1 MIRQWYRRTTLL
13 SAVLFWMCCKRPV
26 FGIATVNK
34 VCHRRRA
41 GKGSLMPALER
52 NSFTLTNT
60 LPHGVDF
67 TEGGRF
73 IPPPTLP
80 KTARPKALTDNII
93 QNNDFNARLPVDLT
107 INTFVRDHV
116 LTEAW
121 SSPPTLADSPDY
133 FEDLALATTS
143 SPGTWDD
150 HARILFID
158 SELATG
164 RVFGLVSAM
173 MLLAIAVGVI
183 VGIVSGDVDAGTAVS
198 GAVVGIVAVFAGFVF
213 WSR

>member
-1 MIRQWYRRTTLL
+1 MSIPLRIRNIPATFIGRRTSHGSSLLSSIQLDGSAEESVAMIRQWYRRTTLL

-34 VCHRRRA
+34 
-41 GKGSLMPALER
+41 
-52 NSFTLTNT
+52 
-60 LPHGVDF
+60 
-67 TEGGRF
+67 
-73 IPPPTLP
+73 
-80 KTARPKALTDNII
+80 
-93 QNNDFNARLPVDLT
+93 NNDFNARLPVDLT